1 MYDDIPEMSNEISTS
16 PAKQF
21 GGPFYDPTYDAE
33 IKHKVKSQLNQA
45 SYNTPQINQKSR
57 ILAEAK

>member
-1 MYDDIPEMSNEISTS
+1 MYDEIPEMSNEISTS

-33 IKHKVKSQLNQA
+33 IKHKVKSQLN
-45 SYNTPQINQKSR
+45 
-57 ILAEAK
+57 